1 MPLMTNHKN
10 RRTGFVLSG
19 LVMAM
24 IGLSFA
30 SVPLYRLFCQ
40 VTGFGRTPQRAI
52 DNANH
57 PHFAN
62 RLLTI
67 RFNADTDP
75 SLAWKFAPVQ
85 SHMQVVIG
93 ETELAFYQATNLAN
107 QAITGQATFNV
118 TPDKA
123 GRYFYKIACFCFDQQ
138 TLHAHQSVDMPVS
151 FYIDPEFLND
161 PDMVDVKTITL
172 SYTFFRAP
180 DGVQSTSQLSQPP
193 TPAKEVYP

>member
-1 MPLMTNHKN
+1 MSNHKN
-10 RRTGFVLSG
+10 RKTSFVLGG
-19 LVMAM
+19 LVIAM

-40 VTGFGRTPQRAI
+40 VTGFGGTPQRAM
-52 DNANH
+52 DNVNH
-57 PHFAN
+57 PDRASRF
-62 RLLTI
+62 LTI

-75 SLAWKFAPVQ
+75 ALAWKFAPVQ

-123 GRYFYKIACFCFDQQ
+123 GPYFYKIACFCFDQQ
-138 TLHAHQSVDMPVS
+138 TLQAHQSVDMPVS
-151 FYIDPEFLND
+151 FYIDQEFLND

-180 DGVQSTSQLSQPP
+180 DGAQSTSQLSQPL

>member
-1 MPLMTNHKN
+1 MSNHKN
-10 RRTGFVLSG
+10 RKTSFVLGG
-19 LVMAM
+19 LVIAM

-40 VTGFGRTPQRAI
+40 ITGFGGTPQRAM
-52 DNANH
+52 DNVNLPDRASR
-57 PHFAN
+57 F
-62 RLLTI
+62 LTI

-75 SLAWKFAPVQ
+75 ALAWKFTPVQ

-123 GRYFYKIACFCFDQQ
+123 GPYFYKIACFCFDQQ
-138 TLHAHQSVDMPVS
+138 TLQAHQSVDMPVS

-161 PDMVDVKTITL
+161 PGMVDVKTITL

-180 DGVQSTSQLSQPP
+180 DGAQSTSQLSQPL

>member
-1 MPLMTNHKN
+1 MSNHKN
-10 RRTGFVLSG
+10 RKTGFVLGG
-19 LVMAM
+19 LVIAM

-40 VTGFGRTPQRAI
+40 VTGFGGTPQRAV
-52 DNANH
+52 DNVNH
-57 PHFAN
+57 PDLASRF
-62 RLLTI
+62 LTI
-67 RFNADTDP
+67 RFNADTD
-75 SLAWKFAPVQ
+75 STLAWKFAPVQ